1 MIGSQVERE
10 DTFDVEA
17 DFVVP
22 DVTALLPPGATVRT
36 RTEKLRSRYFDT
48 ADLDLLAAEMTLRR
62 RTGSTDAGWQLKVPH
77 KPAREEI
84 RLPDQGR
91 AGVAKKGG
99 GRGGRARSPS
109 GGGGQRGSVPDEL
122 ARLLLGVTRG
132 RPLEP
137 VAVVTTERSVHRLL
151 DADKNLLAEIDDDN
165 VHASVGGEAA
175 TAISWREVEVEL
187 GHGNEQLL
195 AAIGKR
201 LRRAGARPAAAAS
214 KLARV
219 LGTAAVEEPTGTPV
233 GGAAGPVLAYL
244 AEQRRVMVAGDLAL
258 RRDQAEVIHKTRV
271 AARRLRSTLRTF
283 QRLFEEDGAADLEA
297 ELRWY
302 AGLLGEVRDRQV
314 LRARLEGLL
323 DELPEEMVLGPVRAR
338 IDTELGKE
346 QTEHWKRLQSEL
358 VGQRYLA
365 LLDALAAWVSQ
376 PPTTDEADKPVTVL
390 PKLAGRANR
399 KVSRRLRRATAS
411 GNVELLHSARKA
423 AKRARYAAELI
434 EPVAGK
440 KKSQK
445 LAARYERLQNLL
457 GEHQDSLVSADVLRR
472 LGAKAGTTRGEN
484 GFTFGILYERE
495 LHCALAVREDAR
507 REATRH

>member
-1 MIGSQVERE
+1 MIDPQVERE
-10 DTFDVEA
+10 DKFDVEA

-22 DVTALLPPGATVRT
+22 DVTAPLPPGATVRA
-36 RTEKLRSRYFDT
+36 RTEKLRSHYFDT

-84 RLPDQGR
+84 RLPDQSR
-91 AGVAKKGG
+91 A
-99 GRGGRARSPS
+99 

-122 ARLLLGVTRG
+122 ARLLLGITRG
-132 RPLEP
+132 RPLKP

-219 LGTAAVEEPTGTPV
+219 LGTAAIEEPTGTPV

-376 PPTTDEADKPVTVL
+376 PPLTDEADKPVTVL
-390 PKLAGRANR
+390 PKLAGRADR

-440 KKSQK
+440 KKKSQK

-472 LGAKAGTTRGEN
+472 LGAKAGTTPGEN